1 MTISLEV
8 ELSQEETQRL
18 EELAQASGKS
28 PGTLVSEMI
37 RSLISRRN
45 EQILRLSNEMMDEKA
60 ELYRRLAQ

>member
-8 ELSQEETQRL
+8 ELSQEETDRL
-18 EELAQASGKS
+18 HQLAEASGKS

-45 EQILRLSNEMMDEKA
+45 EQIHRLSNEIMDEKA